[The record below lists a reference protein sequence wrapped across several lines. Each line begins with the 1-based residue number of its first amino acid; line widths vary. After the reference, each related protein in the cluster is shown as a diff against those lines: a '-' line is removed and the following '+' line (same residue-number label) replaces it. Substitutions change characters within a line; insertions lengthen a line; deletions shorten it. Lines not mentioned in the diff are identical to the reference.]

1 MDADVT
7 KSHRWWIDVIL
18 AFPLFA
24 TYFVPSHPYP
34 ACVYQLKPL
43 VVKVDD
49 LIITVL

>member
-1 MDADVT
+1 MLMSQSPIDGG
-7 KSHRWWIDVIL
+7 IDVVL
-18 AFPLFA
+18 GFPLFA

-43 VVKVDD
+43 VAKVDD